1 MAERK
6 KLNPENVSDALKYY
20 TEHKYM
26 DCYSLANNLK
36 EQGYGWDDRDIG
48 RFEAKNNKHYSMEQG
63 MQKGDSLVGAYI
75 VRNLLR
81 GEKDFIDENLATCD
95 DKSSVYQYIRVADNN
110 PDYTKKYADHQSSE
124 NRKTEQKRFSDA
136 MDFLEQSDN
145 KSDSFEF

>member
-48 RFEAKNNKHYSMEQG
+48 GFEAKNNKHYSMEQG
-63 MQKGDSLVGAYI
+63 MQKGDPLVGAYV

-81 GEKDFIDENLATCD
+81 GEKDFIDACTLC
-95 DKSSVYQYIRVADNN
+95 KIF
-110 PDYTKKYADHQSSE
+110 
-124 NRKTEQKRFSDA
+124 QKRNGIA
-136 MDFLEQSDN
+136 IVVLMMIVRNQP
-145 KSDSFEF
+145 K